1 MFRKFVTMFSVIA
14 LGVGLADAASAATV
28 IKIGTVAPPNSPW
41 AKGFKQWAA
50 DVAADT
56 NGELQIDFL
65 WNGQAGDDVL
75 MVQKMRSGQ
84 LDGAAVTSAG
94 LAQTGVTDVLLFQL
108 PGLFTSWQK
117 LDTAR
122 DATKDEFN
130 KLFEAKG
137 FTIVNWGDVGA
148 AKQMTVGFQIH
159 HPADL
164 QGKLPFTFNGDTI
177 SPKLYSTI
185 GGITPK
191 QLSVMEVLPAL
202 SSGTVNVLTAPPL
215 AAEQLQWGSRITDV
229 CSDTTAFI
237 TGAIM
242 VTSSRLQS
250 LPPKLRDAFLA
261 RGLEDNS
268 KLNTTIRNLD
278 AQSFARMKS
287 TKNVYSLT
295 EGEKTEW
302 KDTFTK
308 VVGQL
313 RGTVFTPAMF
323 DKIVQLAGN
332 PYLSK

>member
-14 LGVGLADAASAATV
+14 LGVGFASAASATTV
-28 IKIGTVAPPNSPW
+28 LKFGTVAPPNSPW
-41 AKGFKQWAA
+41 AKSFKQWAA
-50 DVAADT
+50 DVSTDT
-56 NGELQIDFL
+56 NGELQLDFL

-84 LDGAAVTSAG
+84 LDGAAVVSAG

-108 PGLFTSWQK
+108 PGLFSSWQK
-117 LDTAR
+117 LDVAR

-130 KLFEAKG
+130 KLFESKG
-137 FTIVNWGDVGA
+137 FTIISWGDVGA
-148 AKQMTVGFQIH
+148 AKNMTVGFQVH
-159 HPADL
+159 HPTDL

-177 SPKLYSTI
+177 SPKLYSAI

-215 AAEQLQWGSRITDV
+215 AAEQLQWASRITDV
-229 CSDTTAFI
+229 CADTSAFV

-242 VTSSRLQS
+242 ITSSRLQA
-250 LPPKLRDAFLA
+250 LPPKLRDSLMA
-261 RGLEDNS
+261 RGLEANVR
-268 KLNTTIRNLD
+268 LNGIIRNLD

-287 TKNVYSLT
+287 TKTVYSLT
-295 EGEKTEW
+295 EQEKQEW

-308 VVGQL
+308 TVGQL

-332 PYLSK
+332 PYLAK